1 MIYINADDFG
11 LSNGINKGIVDCI
24 NKGCLNSVSII
35 PNGKCTSEGIKR
47 LNFKK
52 LKKISI
58 HLNLNEFSPIS
69 NIKKIKKIT
78 YNNKLFISPLKLL
91 LINFFVFGSK
101 KNEYKKQIEYELDSQ
116 IKSVIFKITKKNITI
131 GLDSHNHIHLIPFIF
146 DIVCKLSKKYKIG
159 YIRLPREKSIIRQFN
174 LKYSIEFARNIVK
187 VLAINF
193 FCTIALFKK
202 KKKILNENFHGSL
215 YSGNFSLKKLEKVL
229 MIAIKNKGTTEI
241 ISHPGYIFKKD
252 KKLWVS
258 KKNIQNYYSNKRE
271 VEANALQSIEIR
283 KLFKKFFF
291 KNK

>member
-35 PNGKCTSEGIKR
+35 PNGKCTSEGIKK

-101 KNEYKKQIEYELDSQ
+101 KNEYKKQIEHELDSQ

-146 DIVCKLSKKYKIG
+146 DIVCKLSKKYKIS

-174 LKYSIEFARNIVK
+174 VKYSIEFARNIVK

-193 FCTIALFKK
+193 FCTIALLKK

-241 ISHPGYIFKKD
+241 ISHPGYIFRKD

-271 VEANALQSIEIR
+271 VEANALQSIKIR